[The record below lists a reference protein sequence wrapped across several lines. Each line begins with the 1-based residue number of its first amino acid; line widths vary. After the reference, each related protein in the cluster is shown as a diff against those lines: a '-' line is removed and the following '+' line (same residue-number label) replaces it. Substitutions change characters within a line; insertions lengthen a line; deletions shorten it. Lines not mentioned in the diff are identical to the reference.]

1 LLQDEKNQISRGEIV
16 MKKMFLIV
24 SILMIASVMLAAC
37 APAAAPAP
45 AAEEP
50 AAPAA
55 EEPAAPAAEEPSAP
69 APAEEAPAED
79 TEVSMVPAVAG
90 APLDIKGKVICYIIP
105 SLANP
110 FLNGVATSVT
120 EKFKADGV
128 EVRVFGADE
137 GGLNQQ
143 FDQIENCISMDVDFM
158 YVMAAGEFAQLLPS
172 VEQAKAAGI
181 TVMGVPPLQL
191 APFDAIMH
199 TSQKEDGRKVAKMA
213 CDFINA
219 RYPDA
224 ADGSVETVIVG
235 GASASVGMALRHAG
249 YLTIKD
255 ICPKAKL
262 VMDMDIPTD
271 SIPAGQAAAENALTA
286 NPNAKVFIGQ
296 STAHAQGIANAIKA
310 LPNVNIDDYGVF
322 AGDMDPSQI
331 PVVTA
336 CKDPYKGFVA
346 IGGTSLD
353 QATYEQVKKMLQGV
367 EHPNIINDVL
377 EPITCDFTTLAP

>member
-1 LLQDEKNQISRGEIV
+1 MS
-16 MKKMFLIV
+16 KK
-24 SILMIASVMLAAC
+24 ILMIMSGLLIVAFVLAAC
-37 APAAAPAP
+37 QPAAPAATEA
-45 AAEEP
+45 P

-55 EEPAAPAAEEPSAP
+55 EEPVAEEPAAEEPV
-69 APAEEAPAED
+69 AEEPAAEAAPAED
-79 TEVSMVPAVAG
+79 TTVTMIAAQPGSPF
-90 APLDIKGKVICYIIP
+90 DIKGKVICYIIP

-120 EKFKADGV
+120 DKFKADGV
-128 EVRVFGADE
+128 EVKVYGADE

-143 FDQIENCISMDVDFM
+143 FDQIENCISMGVDFM

-199 TSQKEDGRKVAKMA
+199 TSQKEDGQKVAKMA

-224 ADGSVETVIVG
+224 PDGSVETVIVG
-235 GASASVGMALRHAG
+235 GASASVGMALRHEG
-249 YLTIKD
+249 YLSIKD

-353 QATYEQVKKMLQGV
+353 QATYDQVKKMLQGV

>member
-1 LLQDEKNQISRGEIV
+1 MS
-16 MKKMFLIV
+16 KK
-24 SILMIASVMLAAC
+24 ILMIMSVLLIAVVILAAC
-37 APAAAPAP
+37 QPAAPAATEEPAAPVAEEPVAEEP

-50 AAPAA
+50 VA
-55 EEPAAPAAEEPSAP
+55 EEPAAGA
-69 APAEEAPAED
+69 APAED
-79 TEVSMVPAVAG
+79 TTVTMIAAQDGSPF
-90 APLDIKGKVICYIIP
+90 DIKGKVICYIIP

-128 EVRVFGADE
+128 EVKVYGADE

-143 FDQIENCISMDVDFM
+143 FDQIENCISMDIDFM

-199 TSQKEDGRKVAKMA
+199 TSQKEDGQKVAKMA
-213 CDFINA
+213 CDFIDA

-235 GASASVGMALRHAG
+235 GASASVGMALRHEG

-262 VMDMDIPTD
+262 VMDMDISTD

-310 LPNVNIDDYGVF
+310 LPNVNIDDFGVF

-353 QATYEQVKKMLQGV
+353 QATYDQVKKMLQGV

-377 EPITCDFTTLAP
+377 EPITCDFTTLAPK

>member
-1 LLQDEKNQISRGEIV
+1 MS
-16 MKKMFLIV
+16 KK
-24 SILMIASVMLAAC
+24 ILMIMSVLLIAVVILAAC
-37 APAAAPAP
+37 QPAAPAATEEPAAPVAEEP

-50 AAPAA
+50 VA
-55 EEPAAPAAEEPSAP
+55 EEPAAEA
-69 APAEEAPAED
+69 APAED
-79 TEVSMVPAVAG
+79 TTVTMIPAQDG
-90 APLDIKGKVICYIIP
+90 SPFDIKGKVICYIIP

-120 EKFKADGV
+120 DKFKADGV
-128 EVRVFGADE
+128 EVKVYGADE

-143 FDQIENCISMDVDFM
+143 FDQIENCISMKTDMM

-199 TSQKEDGRKVAKMA
+199 TSQKEDGQKVAKMA

-235 GASASVGMALRHAG
+235 GASASVGMALRHEG

-262 VMDMDIPTD
+262 VMDMDISTD

-310 LPNVNIDDYGVF
+310 LPNVSLDDFGVF

-353 QATYEQVKKMLQGV
+353 QATYDQLKKMLQGV

-377 EPITCDFTTLAP
+377 EPITCDFTTLAPK

>member
-1 LLQDEKNQISRGEIV
+1 
-16 MKKMFLIV
+16 V
-24 SILMIASVMLAAC
+24 SILMIASMMLAAC
-37 APAAAPAP
+37 APAAAPTSEA
-45 AAEEP
+45 P

-55 EEPAAPAAEEPSAP
+55 TEAPAAPAATEAP
-69 APAEEAPAED
+69 AAPAATEAPATPAED
-79 TEVSMVPAVAG
+79 TTVSTVPAVAG

-128 EVRVFGADE
+128 VVKVYGADE

-143 FDQIENCISMDVDFM
+143 FDQIENCISMKVDMM

-172 VEQAKAAGI
+172 VDEVKKAGI
-181 TVMGVPPLQL
+181 TVMGVPPQKL

-199 TSQKEDGRKVAKMA
+199 TSQKEDGQKVAKMA

-219 RYPDA
+219 RYPNA
-224 ADGSVETVIVG
+224 ADGSVETAIIG
-235 GASASVGMALRHAG
+235 GASASVGMHLRDEG
-249 YLTIKD
+249 YSTITD
-255 ICPKAKL
+255 ICPKVKL
-262 VMDMDIPTD
+262 VVHADLSTD

-286 NPNAKVFIGQ
+286 NPNIKVFLGQ
-296 STAHAQGIANAIKA
+296 SSAHAQGIANAIKA
-310 LPNVNIDDYGVF
+310 LPNVNLDDYAVF

-331 PVVTA
+331 PVVTS

-346 IGGTSLD
+346 IGGTALD
-353 QATYEQVKKMLQGV
+353 QATYDQLKKMLQGV

-377 EPITCDFTTLAP
+377 EPITCDFTTLAPK